1 MKIIKI
7 TIVESY
13 GADTISLQT
22 ELPCPHM
29 AAYDD
34 SLLSLEFKATKGTG
48 TAYVRKHFGVFKP
61 EIINIREGGITQKWG
76 GETFEI
82 WNGLKSS
89 GM

>member
-34 SLLSLEFKATKGTG
+34 NPLSLEFKATKGTG
-48 TAYVRKHFGVFKP
+48 TDYVRKHFGVFKP

-82 WNGLKSS
+82 
-89 GM
+89 